1 MATWH
6 FNDLQEMNDLREQA
20 KIWSDSHPSEGD
32 KRKTEAE
39 LLSGQL
45 LQRSNELSSI
55 REQLTEAR
63 AERDRALQERQQ
75 VCAWKRCLVM
85 IAHNRLLVEE
95 QDSSLVAS
103 RLSLHSSGCEDA
115 QLAHQLRVATCTTAA
130 SAATA
135 AAAVPFIRSHA
146 VALVASYFWELSLVA
161 EDCCAVQ
168 MGQGHP
174 YDG

>member
-135 AAAVPFIRSHA
+135 AAAVPFIRSNA
-146 VALVASYFWELSLVA
+146 VALVASYFWELSLVP

-168 MGQGHP
+168 MAQGHP